1 MIIELLVK
9 VSAAKPFKIFL
20 NNCESTVTYDET
32 SQSVKAEFTIT
43 EQSTR
48 YTVGG
53 DFVLQP
59 GKYVVWYEN
68 DQSYETKLGL
78 VEKYN
83 LKGAGSWALGQ
94 EDPSIW
100 DHYEEWINGE
110 TQDTTPSEP
119 SIPNQP
125 EQPDTSEPVIPQ
137 PPNPPSPSEP
147 EPPESIVPP
156 GDKSSGIISPSEP
169 EESEPP
175 ISSDTPES
183 SEPPT
188 TEQLDSSNPTEPESP
203 ERPVTPEPESP
214 ESPVPSG
221 ATTARFFNSIYS
233 TDSYS
238 SQYGISL

>member
-1 MIIELLVK
+1 MIGVPLYGRVWSLDDNRIVGK
-9 VSAAKPFKIFL
+9 GISSKTIQDIL

-110 TQDTTPSEP
+110 TQDTTPVSYTHLDVYTRQQE
-119 SIPNQP
+119 
-125 EQPDTSEPVIPQ
+125 TL
-137 PPNPPSPSEP
+137 
-147 EPPESIVPP
+147 
-156 GDKSSGIISPSEP
+156 II
-169 EESEPP
+169 
-175 ISSDTPES
+175 
-183 SEPPT
+183 
-188 TEQLDSSNPTEPESP
+188 L
-203 ERPVTPEPESP
+203 
-214 ESPVPSG
+214 
-221 ATTARFFNSIYS
+221 
-233 TDSYS
+233 
-238 SQYGISL
+238 